1 MAAAGCQLEARTNM
15 TNLHNCQFKL
25 HVCLLRYLNL
35 IYNLQTPGENS
46 FCFTFQT
53 LRTHICLAAG
63 CKTHEGRIKMCH
75 LRHSIQSNRYIR
87 AGCKFTAPRQMNST
101 VHSGR
106 RGQAPLIASAFSFSF
121 YRNCVSPSGTV
132 FQPSASYG
140 DLRWATL

>member
-1 MAAAGCQLEARTNM
+1 M

-25 HVCLLRYLNL
+25 HICLLRYLNL
-35 IYNLQTPGENS
+35 IYNLQTPGENN
-46 FCFTFQT
+46 FCFTFLV
-53 LRTHICLAAG
+53 LRTNIRLAAG

-106 RGQAPLIASAFSFSF
+106 RGQAKINPLTLFPPPIASFFFLKQKLYKSFRHSLPT
-121 YRNCVSPSGTV
+121 VSII
-132 FQPSASYG
+132 
-140 DLRWATL
+140 R